1 MASSRSV
8 AAALPHGSVLG
19 ARFATSA
26 SGFDARRVLL
36 LAAAALAILL
46 LGLASLPRA
55 ALVEPRLAVL
65 VETRRSELAL
75 AGATTL
81 LVAVLVYLAAGS

>member
-26 SGFDARRVLL
+26 GGLDARRVLL

-46 LGLASLPRA
+46 LGLASLPSA
-55 ALVEPRLAVL
+55 VLVEPRLAAL
-65 VETRRSELAL
+65 VATRRGELAL
-75 AGATTL
+75 AGTATL
-81 LVAVLVYLAAGS
+81 LTAVLVYVFAGS